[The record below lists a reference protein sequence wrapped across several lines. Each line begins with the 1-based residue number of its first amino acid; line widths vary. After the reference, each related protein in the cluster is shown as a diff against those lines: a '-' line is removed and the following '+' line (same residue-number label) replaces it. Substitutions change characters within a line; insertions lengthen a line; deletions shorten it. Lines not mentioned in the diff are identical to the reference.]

1 MTIPTTTTPITT
13 PITTPVTDQS
23 APMSAAP
30 GPPSVSLSEHTIASI
45 TELLSMCEE
54 FLRTAG
60 PSTHAELRTYLR
72 RQVPPADPG
81 WFIDMLG
88 FNSLH
93 LARQL
98 PAHLTTARERWQEAA
113 Q

>member
-1 MTIPTTTTPITT
+1 MTIPTPTTPTAN
-13 PITTPVTDQS
+13 QS
-23 APMSAAP
+23 APRSATP
-30 GPPSVSLSEHTIASI
+30 RTPSVSLSEHTVANI

-72 RQVPPADPG
+72 AQMPPADPG

-88 FNSLH
+88 FTALH
-93 LARQL
+93 LGRQL
-98 PAHLTTARERWQEAA
+98 PTSTPAAREAWQEAA

>member
-1 MTIPTTTTPITT
+1 MSIPTPTN
-13 PITTPVTDQS
+13 
-23 APMSAAP
+23 
-30 GPPSVSLSEHTIASI
+30 PPSPSLAQHTACVSLSEHTVANIV
-45 TELLSMCEE
+45 ELLGMCEE

-81 WFIDMLG
+81 WLIDMLG

-93 LARQL
+93 LGRQL
-98 PAHLTTARERWQEAA
+98 PTSTPAAREAWQEAA